1 MAVEGDK
8 ISPTL
13 PCTSNWEGVCSCS
26 THTRIFNTFI
36 RTQIAQIYKVNSKVS
51 NSLFFLH
58 CLQRSSEFLQ
68 HRKRQQQQWEWK
80 KWAMVQ
86 SDCFCP
92 LYFILSYKRHCLP
105 WPDEYLICIC
115 CFICMLYN
123 LGLYNHNSSRE
134 AAVPAIFSCR
144 TSCSPRG
151 EPGKA
156 CQGFHPLS
164 PILPILLPHQCTNLC
179 GSECFHRPEFKGIL
193 NCAFLK

>member
-1 MAVEGDK
+1 
-8 ISPTL
+8 
-13 PCTSNWEGVCSCS
+13 
-26 THTRIFNTFI
+26 
-36 RTQIAQIYKVNSKVS
+36 
-51 NSLFFLH
+51 
-58 CLQRSSEFLQ
+58 
-68 HRKRQQQQWEWK
+68 
-80 KWAMVQ
+80 MVQ

-193 NCAFLK
+193 NCAELFLNKHQRSPAVPLSRLFTASRLDNSQGLIPGRFFALSFCSCRLI